1 MMGIEITPT
10 LATVLPAVCV
20 GQCDVQMFTVQ
31 GQDIVFTSVRS
42 NGA

>member
-1 MMGIEITPT
+1 MGIEITPT
-10 LATVLPAVCV
+10 LLLSCQLCVLAGV
-20 GQCDVQMFTVQ
+20 MFTVR

>member
-20 GQCDVQMFTVQ
+20 GQCDVYSP